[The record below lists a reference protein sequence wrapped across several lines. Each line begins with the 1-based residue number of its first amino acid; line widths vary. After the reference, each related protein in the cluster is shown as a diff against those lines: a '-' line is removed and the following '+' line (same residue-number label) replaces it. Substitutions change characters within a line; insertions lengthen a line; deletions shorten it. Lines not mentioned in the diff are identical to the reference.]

1 MRTHPPERA
10 GEFTVTAM
18 EPLTERQTSA
28 YLDRLAIDEASLP
41 TSAPDLATLN
51 RLIDSHVKR
60 VMFHGVDAFL
70 GRSPSLDP
78 DDIFRKVVELDRGGY
93 CFELNTL
100 FARLLTRLGYRLQ
113 LRPARVRWRFP
124 TDDKIPLPVTHV
136 LICVELGEPGEER
149 QYFVDVGFGSVA
161 NPFRAVPVSEDF
173 QDTAPYRVRRLDSS
187 SGTMELALLDRR
199 PGASEG
205 RWRCLYD
212 VDLHPVEIVDLVPLN
227 WYGGTHPDS
236 VFRRALIAGRWAGNF
251 WVTLR
256 NNCMIRR
263 WPSGEAEESRN
274 IGSADEVVEF
284 LEKEFGLALDYDT
297 EAEPLRSRLEEVIR
311 AEAQV

>member
-1 MRTHPPERA
+1 MRNHPPERT
-10 GEFTVTAM
+10 GEFTITEM
-18 EPLTERQTSA
+18 EPLTNLQTSV
-28 YLDRLAIDEASLP
+28 YLDRLDIPEKDISV
-41 TSAPDLATLN
+41 PDLAFLN
-51 RLIDSHVKR
+51 RLIAVHVKR
-60 VMFHGVDAFL
+60 FKFHGVDAFL
-70 GRSPSLDP
+70 GRSPSLET
-78 DDIFRKVVELDRGGY
+78 DDIFRKVVERDRGGY

-100 FARLLTRLGYRLQ
+100 FARLLTKLGYRLQ

-136 LICVELGEPGEER
+136 LICVELGEPEDGR

-161 NPFRAVPVSEDF
+161 NPFRAIPVSEVF
-173 QDTAPYRVRRLDSS
+173 RETEPYRVRLLDSS

-199 PGASEG
+199 PGATEG

-212 VDLHPVEIVDLVPLN
+212 VDRHPVEIVDLVPLN

-263 WPSGEAEESRN
+263 WPSGEAEESRT

-284 LEKEFGLALDYDT
+284 LEKEFGLSLDHDT
-297 EAEPLRSRLEEVIR
+297 EVEPLRSRLEEVIR
-311 AEAQV
+311 AEAQG